1 MMLSVPEE
9 SHTAVKTGSAGLHV
23 RLAKTDADIFA
34 AQRLRYE
41 VFARELGANGAM
53 VNHAERTEQDR
64 FDAVA
69 DHLLL
74 IDQKRAA
81 GDQVVGT
88 YRLMTNALAARAGGF
103 YCADEYDLQPLT
115 VSGLSLLELGRSCLH
130 PDYRGGAGMLHLWG
144 GLAQYI
150 DANSIDVMFGVASFH
165 GTDLSKLRQPLSLL
179 AHRHL
184 APDHLRVSAHGSGA
198 VPLEMVAP
206 DALDRV
212 TAVRQMPA
220 LIKAYLRLGG
230 TVGDGAFVDHA
241 FNTTDICLILERSA
255 MKALQKKIYSRQ
267 VTP

>member
-1 MMLSVPEE
+1 MLSVSEE
-9 SHTAVKTGSAGLHV
+9 SHTTANAMSADLHV
-23 RLAKTDADIFA
+23 RLARTDDDILA
-34 AQRLRYE
+34 AQRLRYD
-41 VFARELGANGAM
+41 VFVRELGAKGGV
-53 VNHAERTEQDR
+53 VNHAGQTEQDR
-64 FDAVA
+64 FDTVA

-74 IDQKRAA
+74 IDQSRVV

-88 YRLMTNALAARAGGF
+88 YRLMTNELAARAGGF
-103 YCADEYDLQPLT
+103 YCEDEYDLQVLT
-115 VSGLSLLELGRSCLH
+115 DGGLRLLELGRSCLH

-150 DANSIDVMFGVASFH
+150 EANNVDVMFGVASFH

-198 VPLEMVAP
+198 APLDMVAP

-212 TAVRQMPA
+212 EAVRQMPA

-230 TVGDGAFVDHA
+230 TVGDGAFVDND